1 MPCSMSLDAVWVTRR
16 VADTVSNSG
25 LLDKLIAAG
34 KEYIFI
40 SNVDNLG
47 AVVDLNI
54 MQTMIDSQAEYVME
68 VTDKTKADIKGG
80 TIIDYDGKARLLEV
94 AQVPKDHLDEFCS
107 TRKFKVSLTLFSK
120 QVVSAEPFRSLTRT
134 TSVCLTAKLGVWSPA
149 DPLGCNLKAIKRVM
163 DEDALNL
170 EIIVNNK
177 VRRRARH
184 GNGVL
189 TVCRSPTTARLSS
202 NSRLVRGQLSV
213 ILGRADFDSYRCRYQ
228 GAQCAS
234 RV

>member
-1 MPCSMSLDAVWVTRR
+1 MVPSWTRR
-16 VADTVSNSG
+16 YLRCPSVSSVLCIWKKLTTSNSG

-107 TRKFKVSLTLFSK
+107 TRKFKVS
-120 QVVSAEPFRSLTRT
+120 
-134 TSVCLTAKLGVWSPA
+134 
-149 DPLGCNLKAIKRVM
+149 
-163 DEDALNL
+163 
-170 EIIVNNK
+170 
-177 VRRRARH
+177 
-184 GNGVL
+184 
-189 TVCRSPTTARLSS
+189 
-202 NSRLVRGQLSV
+202 
-213 ILGRADFDSYRCRYQ
+213 
-228 GAQCAS
+228 
-234 RV
+234 